1 MAISHTVRSALVAAA
16 LGAAT
21 AAVLAAVVVPSWT
34 QTASAQNAAPAGAVS
49 IDNFT
54 FTPQSLTVKAGTTVT
69 WTNKD
74 DIPHGIASADNAFK
88 KSKALDTD
96 DSFAYTFATPG
107 TYQYFCYIHPH
118 MTGTI
123 VVEAATG
130 SNATQ

>member
-1 MAISHTVRSALVAAA
+1 MQQLRSSPPCSALPSAAA
-16 LGAAT
+16 
-21 AAVLAAVVVPSWT
+21 LAAVVLPGR
-34 QTASAQNAAPAGAVS
+34 ADNAPARRDP

-54 FTPQSLTVKAGTTVT
+54 FNPQRLTVKAGTTVT

-74 DIPHGIASADNAFK
+74 DIPHAIAVRRATPF

-96 DSFAYTFATPG
+96 DNYSFTFTTPG
-107 TYQYFCYIHPH
+107 TYQYFCSLHPH

-130 SNATQ
+130 SDATQ